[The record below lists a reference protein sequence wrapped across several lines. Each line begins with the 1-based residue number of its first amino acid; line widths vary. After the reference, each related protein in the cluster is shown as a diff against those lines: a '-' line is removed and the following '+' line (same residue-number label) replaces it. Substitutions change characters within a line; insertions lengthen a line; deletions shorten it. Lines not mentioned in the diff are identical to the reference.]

1 MKIKRVL
8 SAILALC
15 IVASCFAGIQINS
28 YAYGVAFNSS
38 TYTVDKS
45 VSSTVVVTGLWV
57 TDGWGIVGYG
67 CNCNGV
73 GARNTAYVS
82 SGNTYA
88 LEYTFDDIS
97 SWDVG
102 SYQADGYLT
111 LCHPSYPWYQQTAH
125 GYCTINVT
133 CSHSAGRTGSQT
145 CTTDETCAVCGEVT
159 AAALGHN
166 YVANVVAPTC
176 LSQGYTEYTCS
187 VCGDSY
193 KDNYVAVSG
202 HTEVTG
208 NEVSPTCTQTGLTA
222 GSKCSVCG
230 TVIAAQE
237 VIPATGHNEVEVP
250 AVAPTCS
257 ATGLTAGSKCS
268 VCDEVLTAQ
277 EVVPATGHTA
287 GEWVVVTPATC
298 VDDGLK
304 TKSCTVCGEVVE
316 TEAIAATG
324 HTEVVD
330 EAVAPTCTATGLT
343 EGSHC
348 SVCDEVLVAQEVVD
362 ALGHTEEE
370 IPAVAPTCTETG
382 LTAGV
387 KCSVCDEVLTAQEVV
402 DALGHTAGDKTV
414 ETIDGVLKY
423 VTRCTICSEILQA
436 EDVGVADY
444 TAVNEAVNKVNAL
457 DRNLY
462 YSYEA
467 VDAAVE
473 AVEYGLYETQQET
486 VDAYAK
492 SINNAI
498 SNLKTVASML
508 IVNRATVK
516 QEGNTITLIMKKGAV
531 NIAMQPKLS
540 NGDVLEFYKVNGLK
554 VNSDGRYSTINNSEE
569 GNIAT
574 ATITIPDGR
583 QYNLIFSSYH
593 LDIQPSDVKTKYANE
608 DSITVDNHKKVIYIE
623 SVEKLKYIAI
633 YNTIKGLP
641 IEIDGAELY
650 STYRYK
656 IEKPEDG
663 LFKSTLH
670 IDDVDYDLIVKFVPN
685 DEISADKIRA
695 TNKKNITVDNIERT
709 IVINTID
716 NVTSTAI
723 YSKTLDSR
731 NLVVEGLELDGNG
744 RYVVTKPENKVFVGK
759 CTISGIEYSLTVNFN
774 EALAAR
780 QTAYEIVGN
789 DVIIRRISTA
799 VKDVV
804 IPATMRIGG
813 VTYNVVVGKTQ
824 MEVSSDGY
832 WDPVDGPFYNKS
844 TIETVTFEDGVRIE
858 DGDAQYMFAYSSVK
872 EVNNIPEG
880 VTDMYA
886 CFYSCANLT
895 SVGEIPSTVKYL
907 GYAFGRCRALTGD
920 IVINSAIV
928 EDIDPSVF
936 MYVGAQQPTI
946 YAKGNTYTA
955 LINNAKL
962 SSLINVVEI

>member
-1 MKIKRVL
+1 
-8 SAILALC
+8 
-15 IVASCFAGIQINS
+15 
-28 YAYGVAFNSS
+28 
-38 TYTVDKS
+38 
-45 VSSTVVVTGLWV
+45 
-57 TDGWGIVGYG
+57 
-67 CNCNGV
+67 
-73 GARNTAYVS
+73 
-82 SGNTYA
+82 
-88 LEYTFDDIS
+88 
-97 SWDVG
+97 
-102 SYQADGYLT
+102 
-111 LCHPSYPWYQQTAH
+111 
-125 GYCTINVT
+125 
-133 CSHSAGRTGSQT
+133 
-145 CTTDETCAVCGEVT
+145 
-159 AAALGHN
+159 
-166 YVANVVAPTC
+166 
-176 LSQGYTEYTCS
+176 
-187 VCGDSY
+187 
-193 KDNYVAVSG
+193 
-202 HTEVTG
+202 
-208 NEVSPTCTQTGLTA
+208 
-222 GSKCSVCG
+222 
-230 TVIAAQE
+230 
-237 VIPATGHNEVEVP
+237 
-250 AVAPTCS
+250 
-257 ATGLTAGSKCS
+257 
-268 VCDEVLTAQ
+268 
-277 EVVPATGHTA
+277 
-287 GEWVVVTPATC
+287 
-298 VDDGLK
+298 
-304 TKSCTVCGEVVE
+304 
-316 TEAIAATG
+316 
-324 HTEVVD
+324 
-330 EAVAPTCTATGLT
+330 
-343 EGSHC
+343 
-348 SVCDEVLVAQEVVD
+348 
-362 ALGHTEEE
+362 
-370 IPAVAPTCTETG
+370 
-382 LTAGV
+382 
-387 KCSVCDEVLTAQEVV
+387 
-402 DALGHTAGDKTV
+402 
-414 ETIDGVLKY
+414 
-423 VTRCTICSEILQA
+423 
-436 EDVGVADY
+436 
-444 TAVNEAVNKVNAL
+444 
-457 DRNLY
+457 
-462 YSYEA
+462 
-467 VDAAVE
+467 
-473 AVEYGLYETQQET
+473 
-486 VDAYAK
+486 
-492 SINNAI
+492 
-498 SNLKTVASML
+498 
-508 IVNRATVK
+508 
-516 QEGNTITLIMKKGAV
+516 
-531 NIAMQPKLS
+531 
-540 NGDVLEFYKVNGLK
+540 
-554 VNSDGRYSTINNSEE
+554 
-569 GNIAT
+569 
-574 ATITIPDGR
+574 
-583 QYNLIFSSYH
+583 SYH
-593 LDIQPSDVKTKYANE
+593 LDIQPSQIKTKYANV

-744 RYVVTKPENKVFVGK
+744 RYVVTKPESKVYVGK